1 MLLFVR
7 ILGQRGMRV
16 NIFPMEADNSASMT
30 KLAKRQLLLEDDEA
44 GGSTYH
50 DNNNVKIIVHNF
62 SLFPF

>member
-1 MLLFVR
+1 
-7 ILGQRGMRV
+7 MRV